1 MLSAEDNELLTRT
14 GPGTPMGRVLRRYWQ
29 PLALAAELPDD
40 RPLIDIDAP
49 DKSDTIKIAVRRP
62 TNVVK
67 EKYFDLNWLMSV
79 MPPERVEGECPSRE

>member
-1 MLSAEDNELLTRT
+1 MRHAMLSAEDNELLTRT

-49 DKSDTIKIAVRRP
+49 DSPQAWRHVAFLVLVLCTTMLAYPLIAGQF
-62 TNVVK
+62 
-67 EKYFDLNWLMSV
+67 ELQFQ
-79 MPPERVEGECPSRE
+79 